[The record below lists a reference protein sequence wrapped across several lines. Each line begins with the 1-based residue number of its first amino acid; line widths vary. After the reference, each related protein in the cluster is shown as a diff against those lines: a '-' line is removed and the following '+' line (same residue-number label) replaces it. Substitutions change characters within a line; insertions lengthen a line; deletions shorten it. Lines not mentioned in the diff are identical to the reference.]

1 MKVGL
6 NYTLNS
12 QHHTLYDV
20 VACSAVLCCVV
31 WSFMSSHQ
39 SFPFESCYWWALW
52 CVQLAY
58 GKIEKLNRTGC
69 DVRLCKYCVLKH
81 PISNFWCCY
90 WTHQVLVRPHFIWM
104 FQWRLLFECSLVKV
118 QATLGWKDIF
128 AWSSLI
134 ARFKL
139 SSIESSLG
147 KIYFERERCPSSP
160 QRRNTF
166 RSVTSS
172 PWFSIPSLSAKI
184 LPRHSWKRCQPA
196 EAIRLMII
204 SKVISFAWMHWIST
218 GSSGKGFNTLT
229 KTEWWNIN
237 GNESEA
243 LKLLY

>member
-58 GKIEKLNRTGC
+58 GKMEKLNRTGC

-139 SSIESSLG
+139 SSIEFFLG
-147 KIYFERERCPSSP
+147 KSILKEIDVLPHLRDEILSVQSHLHHDFPFPHFPRKSCPDTPENDAS
-160 QRRNTF
+160 Q
-166 RSVTSS
+166 
-172 PWFSIPSLSAKI
+172 
-184 LPRHSWKRCQPA
+184 Q
-196 EAIRLMII
+196 
-204 SKVISFAWMHWIST
+204 
-218 GSSGKGFNTLT
+218 
-229 KTEWWNIN
+229 
-237 GNESEA
+237 
-243 LKLLY
+243 KLFG